1 MTTSG
6 SSPRF
11 FVAGDPDR
19 TPVGPRRSLISATVP
34 SLIWS
39 GSGVGHSPAWIKGSQ
54 STTAST
60 RGLALR
66 WHNVHPRVR
75 GLTGRHAW
83 GRIRWQRDPGSP
95 RTGGRRWGGSA
106 SDPTYRDR

>member
-39 GSGVGHSPAWIKGSQ
+39 GSGVGHPPAWIKGSQ
-54 STTAST
+54 SATAST
-60 RGLALR
+60 RG
-66 WHNVHPRVR
+66 
-75 GLTGRHAW
+75 
-83 GRIRWQRDPGSP
+83 WQSVGTTFTR
-95 RTGGRRWGGSA
+95 A
-106 SDPTYRDR
+106 SGV